1 MNDTGGVCKEKF
13 RIAENME
20 KQGMKYYTTLLGAA
34 GAAADK
40 TREKP
45 DITPKL
51 DMMSMQNDA
60 PRTRRTIQV
69 AKKKPLTSGETL
81 IIINVQTSRTIKNKK
96 QNR

>member
-1 MNDTGGVCKEKF
+1 
-13 RIAENME
+13 
-20 KQGMKYYTTLLGAA
+20 MKYYTTLLDAA

-40 TREKP
+40 TQEKP

-51 DMMSMQNDA
+51 DMVSMRNDA
-60 PRTRRTIQV
+60 PRARRTIQV

-81 IIINVQTSRTIKNKK
+81 IIINVQTSRAIKNKK

>member
-1 MNDTGGVCKEKF
+1 MQAWFARKSFELRKTWK
-13 RIAENME
+13 

-34 GAAADK
+34 GAAVDK

-51 DMMSMQNDA
+51 DMMSMRNDA
-60 PRTRRTIQV
+60 PRTGRTIQV
-69 AKKKPLTSGETL
+69 AKKKPLTYGETL

>member
-1 MNDTGGVCKEKF
+1 
-13 RIAENME
+13 
-20 KQGMKYYTTLLGAA
+20 MKYYTTLLGAA

-51 DMMSMQNDA
+51 DMMSMRNDA
-60 PRTRRTIQV
+60 PRARRTIQV

-81 IIINVQTSRTIKNKK
+81 IIINVQTSRAIKNKIVDLF
-96 QNR
+96 QEFGLIVRCGFVTQREDSR

>member
-1 MNDTGGVCKEKF
+1 
-13 RIAENME
+13 
-20 KQGMKYYTTLLGAA
+20 MKYYTTLLGAA

-51 DMMSMQNDA
+51 DMMSMRNDA
-60 PRTRRTIQV
+60 PHARRTIQV

>member
-1 MNDTGGVCKEKF
+1 MNDTGGVCKKKF

-20 KQGMKYYTTLLGAA
+20 KTEYEILYYLFCVA

-51 DMMSMQNDA
+51 DMMSM
-60 PRTRRTIQV
+60 
-69 AKKKPLTSGETL
+69 
-81 IIINVQTSRTIKNKK
+81 
-96 QNR
+96 